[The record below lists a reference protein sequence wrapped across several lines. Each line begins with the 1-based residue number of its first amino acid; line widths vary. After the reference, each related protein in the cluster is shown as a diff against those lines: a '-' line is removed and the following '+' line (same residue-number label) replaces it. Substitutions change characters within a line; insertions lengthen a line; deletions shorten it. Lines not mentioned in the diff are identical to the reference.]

1 MAGAREPMSA
11 IIRPARCRSTRAL
24 TCTAG
29 LRPTAKG
36 SAVTPT
42 SAAPTLRERDN
53 SMAREKRDEALLST
67 LGAEHAEWRP
77 VLALVNA
84 ALHEMERAVWADSVP
99 AREHSAATGEP
110 LLSGTTIRIAP
121 GPVHRWVHRAMTIA
135 GAGASAIPFADAL
148 AGGTLDPMALFEAAV
163 AEDPDRLDDLARAAG
178 DNRGVLRV
186 VGPIVAMPM
195 LHACRK
201 AWTPLVSA
209 AWAEGYCPICGGWPA
224 LAEARGLDGQ
234 RRLRCG
240 RCGGDWR
247 TEWLRCPFCGE
258 RDHEHLGSLVSQ
270 GPGQRTPEQQTVD
283 VCERCRHYVK
293 AVTTLAPM
301 RPEDVVLQDLATLVL
316 DVVAL
321 ERGYRRPAAKER
333 PVEVIAA
340 PSRLRALFRLR
351 QRATGRKP

>member
-1 MAGAREPMSA
+1 
-11 IIRPARCRSTRAL
+11 
-24 TCTAG
+24 
-29 LRPTAKG
+29 
-36 SAVTPT
+36 
-42 SAAPTLRERDN
+42 
-53 SMAREKRDEALLST
+53 MAREKRDEALLST

-135 GAGASAIPFADAL
+135 GAGASATPFADAL
-148 AGGTLDPMALFEAAV
+148 AGGTFDPMALFEAAV

-247 TEWLRCPFCGE
+247 TERLRCPFCGE
-258 RDHEHLGSLVSQ
+258 RGHENLGSLVSE
-270 GPGQRTPEQQTVD
+270 GPEPQTVD

-293 AVTTLAPM
+293 ALTALVPI
-301 RPEDVVLQDLATLVL
+301 RPEDVFLHDLATLVL
-316 DVVAL
+316 DVIAL
-321 ERGYRRPAAKER
+321 ERGYCRPAQKGR
-333 PVEVIAA
+333 RVEVIAK
-340 PSRLRALFRLR
+340 PSRLRTLLRLHR
-351 QRATGRKP
+351 WTTG